1 MSRHNLRDSLTDFYA
16 ERSLPSSTTHR
27 LKVLAKVDLEAASRT
42 FAPRFPAR
50 WAYVLVG
57 FTSSVA
63 LIVSAVS
70 LYLVASGLGRIP
82 GPESGELM
90 PVSHPRNLAVLE
102 EGTVPRFVTVKFQF
116 RGCPLSDAVEPL
128 FNELIEK
135 YEDMPVIFARF
146 DFTDEASLR
155 QSHSLTLGL
164 GIDWIYEGPYQSGMI
179 KLIDRYRN
187 VVLVTV
193 TDREQLPQME
203 NALAL
208 AEP

>member
-16 ERSLPSSTTHR
+16 ERSLSSSTAHR
-27 LKVLAKVDLEAASRT
+27 LKALAKVDLEPASRT

-63 LIVSAVS
+63 LIFSAVS
-70 LYLVASGLGRIP
+70 LYLVASGLPRIP
-82 GPESGELM
+82 VPDSDLLM
-90 PVSHPRNLAVLE
+90 PVSPSRNLVALE
-102 EGTVPRFVTVKFQF
+102 EDTVPRFVTVKFQF
-116 RGCPLSDAVEPL
+116 RGCPLSEAAEPL
-128 FNELIEK
+128 FTELLEK
-135 YEDMPVIFARF
+135 YGDKSVIFARF

-179 KLIDRYRN
+179 KLIDRYRD

-193 TDREQLPQME
+193 TNREQLPQME
-203 NALAL
+203 DALAL
-208 AEP
+208 AGP

>member
-1 MSRHNLRDSLTDFYA
+1 MSRHNLRDCLTDFYA

-27 LKVLAKVDLEAASRT
+27 LKALADVDLQAASRT

-82 GPESGELM
+82 VPDSGKLM
-90 PVSHPRNLAVLE
+90 PVSPPRNLAVSE
-102 EGTVPRFVTVKFQF
+102 EDTVPRFVTVKFQI
-116 RGCPLSDAVEPL
+116 RGCPLSEAAEPL
-128 FNELIEK
+128 FAELVEK
-135 YEDMPVIFARF
+135 YRDKPVIFARF
-146 DFTDEASLR
+146 DLTDEASLR

-179 KLIDRYRN
+179 KLIDRYRD

-208 AEP
+208 AGP

>member
-1 MSRHNLRDSLTDFYA
+1 MSRHNLRDCLTDFYA
-16 ERSLPSSTTHR
+16 ERSLPSSTAHR
-27 LKVLAKVDLEAASRT
+27 LQALANVDLEAASRT

-70 LYLVASGLGRIP
+70 LYLVAFGFQRIP
-82 GPESGELM
+82 VTDSGELM
-90 PVSHPRNLAVLE
+90 PVSHPVNLAV
-102 EGTVPRFVTVKFQF
+102 GKQDTVPRFVTVKFQIQ
-116 RGCPLSDAVEPL
+116 GCPLSDAVEPL
-128 FNELIEK
+128 FTELVEK
-135 YEDMPVIFARF
+135 YGDKPVIFARF

-164 GIDWIYEGPYQSGMI
+164 GIDWIYEGAYQSGMI
-179 KLIDRYRN
+179 KLIDRYRD

-203 NALAL
+203 DALAL
-208 AEP
+208 AVP

>member
-1 MSRHNLRDSLTDFYA
+1 MSRHNLRDSLTDFYG
-16 ERSLPSSTTHR
+16 ERSLPSSTAHR
-27 LKVLAKVDLEAASRT
+27 LKALADVDVVAASHT
-42 FAPRFPAR
+42 SVPRFPAR

-70 LYLVASGLGRIP
+70 LYLVASGLGGSP
-82 GPESGELM
+82 VTDSDALM
-90 PVSHPRNLAVLE
+90 PANPPRHLAVLE
-102 EGTVPRFVTVKFQF
+102 EDTVPRFVTVKFQF
-116 RGCPLSDAVEPL
+116 RGCPLSEAAEPL
-128 FNELIEK
+128 FTELVKK
-135 YEDMPVIFARF
+135 YGDKPVIFARF

-179 KLIDRYRN
+179 KLIDRYRD
-187 VVLVTV
+187 VVIVTV

-203 NALAL
+203 DALAL
-208 AEP
+208 AGP